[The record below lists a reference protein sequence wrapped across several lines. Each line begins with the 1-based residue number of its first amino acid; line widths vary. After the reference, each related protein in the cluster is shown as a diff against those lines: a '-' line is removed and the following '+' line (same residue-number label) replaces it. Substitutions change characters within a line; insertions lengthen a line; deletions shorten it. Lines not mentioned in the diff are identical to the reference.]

1 MSRSRVKETAL
12 IRSYSGLTR
21 MLAPALPLWLKR
33 RALKGKE
40 DPERQN
46 ERFGKASI
54 ARPNGQLFWLH
65 GASVGEVT
73 MLLPLIRRLLE
84 THQNAHILVTSG
96 TVTSANI
103 LQSRLPERAMHQ
115 YVPLDTPKAVA
126 NFLDHWKPDIGIWAE
141 SEIWPNLIRHTK
153 LRGIPMALIN
163 ARMSDSS
170 IQGWFK
176 RQASAQALFGCFDL
190 ILAANEDTANGLS
203 WLLGRQVES
212 AGNLKDS
219 APALPVDKAELKTL
233 KTAIKKRP
241 IWCAA
246 STHDGEEKIILSAHE
261 QIKQKYPKALLILA
275 PRHPERRKEILSLL
289 TDSNIAVRSR
299 GQVPNAKTSVYL
311 FDTMG
316 EMGLAYG
323 LSDVSFVCGSLVQGL
338 MGHNPL
344 EPAQLGNAI
353 ITGAHISSFAETYS
367 SMIAFDAA
375 ARVLSPDMIA
385 PSVSQL
391 FKDKTEL
398 KKRQKQALA
407 FAQSRDAVLDYVW
420 ERLSPLVPQP
430 SSRETSDAAS

>member
-1 MSRSRVKETAL
+1 MTRKPVKETAL

-21 MLAPALPLWLKR
+21 LLAPALPFWLKR

-46 ERFGKASI
+46 ERFGKSTVK
-54 ARPNGQLFWLH
+54 RPKGQLFWLH

-73 MLLPLIRRLLE
+73 MLLPLIRRLLAS
-84 THQNAHILVTSG
+84 HPNAHALVTSG

-103 LQSRLPERAMHQ
+103 LQTRLPKRAIHQ
-115 YVPLDTPKAVA
+115 YVPLDTPKAVN

-141 SEIWPNLIRHTK
+141 SEIWPNLIRQTK
-153 LRGIPMALIN
+153 SRGIPMALIN
-163 ARMSDSS
+163 ARMSDAS

-176 RQASAQALFGCFDL
+176 RQSSAQALFGCFDL

-203 WLLGRQVES
+203 WLLGQQVES

-219 APALPVDKAELKTL
+219 APALPIDKAELKAIRA
-233 KTAIKKRP
+233 AIKRRP

-246 STHDGEEKIILSAHE
+246 STHEGEEEIILSAHAK
-261 QIKQKYPKALLILA
+261 IRQKHPKALLVLA
-275 PRHPERRKEILSLL
+275 PRHPKRRKKILSLL
-289 TDSNIAVRSR
+289 KDTDVAIRSH
-299 GQVPNAKTSVYL
+299 QEVPNSNTSVYL
-311 FDTMG
+311 FDTIG

-323 LSDVSFVCGSLVQGL
+323 LSDVSFVCGSLVEGL

-353 ITGAHISSFAETYS
+353 ITGAHISSFGETYS

-375 ARVLSPDMIA
+375 SRILSPDMVA

-391 FKDKTEL
+391 FGNKAEL
-398 KKRQKQALA
+398 KKRQNQALA
-407 FAQSRDAVLDYVW
+407 FAQSREAVLDYVW
-420 ERLSPLVPQP
+420 ERLAPLLPQ
-430 SSRETSDAAS
+430 SSLETSDAAS